1 MPDLSLNLALELLV
15 AVLIV
20 MGASFTLLG
29 SFGLL
34 RMGDFFCRLHTP
46 TKATTLGVGSL
57 LVASAIYFSQRS
69 DGLSLH
75 EILVAV
81 FLLITAPVGAH
92 LMAKSALHLRLRGRS
107 GLPPEEL
114 LQGPGAD
121 ASSPTGDDAAAEPIP
136 RRP

>member
-1 MPDLSLNLALELLV
+1 MPDLTQTLV
-15 AVLIV
+15 FDLIV
-20 MGASFTLLG
+20 ALLIVVGALFSLLG

-34 RMGDFFCRLHTP
+34 RMDDFFSRLHTP

-57 LVASAIYFSQRS
+57 LLASAIYFSQHS
-69 DGLSLH
+69 GGLSLH

-114 LQGPGAD
+114 LQPPKAPK
-121 ASSPTGDDAAAEPIP
+121 PTGDATAAEPTP
-136 RRP
+136 GRH